1 MEAKFV
7 ICSYNELTAKVED
20 YYFSILHAL
29 LFSSPSPPAWCT
41 HQFCSVHLALR
52 LTAQDPFF
60 NLNIFTL
67 RQYIFSFVINF
78 SIAGAMGATF

>member
-1 MEAKFV
+1 MEAKVV
-7 ICSYNELTAKVED
+7 ICSYNELTAKLED
-20 YYFSILHAL
+20 HYFSILHAL
-29 LFSSPSPPAWCT
+29 LSSSPSPPAWCT
-41 HQFCSVHLALR
+41 HQFCSVHALR

-60 NLNIFTL
+60 NLNIFRL

>member
-1 MEAKFV
+1 MVYVNLVFT
-7 ICSYNELTAKVED
+7 IIFPFCMH
-20 YYFSILHAL
+20 FS
-29 LFSSPSPPAWCT
+29 PPPRPAWCT